1 MRTKTNHCFR
11 IVATLVALL
20 SLSVLASRAAD
31 EPSAR
36 DGALADAKAGR
47 WDAAEPVL
55 VALAAGE
62 PTDAAVCACL
72 AQRRLQQRQNK
83 EAVELAERA
92 VAAEPKRADLHSLLG
107 SALAQR
113 IGEVS
118 FIHQAIISAKMRAEF
133 EKSVALD
140 PDHLPGLIGL
150 SRFYQNAPAIAGGSI
165 EKAEE
170 YAREVE
176 KRDAFAGAFEFGLIR
191 QRQENW
197 TEAAACFRK
206 ASELRPGQAWLQSML
221 GQAVLR
227 AGQRDEARAAFEAAL
242 KIQPDNAAA
251 LEGLKSL
258 GAAAAP
264 AATNAS
270 G

>member
-1 MRTKTNHCFR
+1 MKTKTCQCLR
-11 IVATLVALL
+11 IAATLVALF
-20 SLSVLASRAAD
+20 SLSASAVSAAD
-31 EPSAR
+31 EGSPR
-36 DGALADAKAGR
+36 DRALADAKAGR

-55 VALAAGE
+55 IALAAGE

-83 EAVELAERA
+83 EAIELIERA

-176 KRDAFAGAFEFGLIR
+176 KRDAFSGACELGLIR
-191 QRQENW
+191 ERGEKW
-197 TEAAACFRK
+197 VEAAAFYRK
-206 ASELRPGQAWLQSML
+206 AAELRPGQAWLHAKL
-221 GQAVLR
+221 GRVLAR
-227 AGQRDEARAAFEAAL
+227 AGQREEARAAFEAAL

-251 LEGLKSL
+251 LEGMKSL
-258 GAAAAP
+258 EAP
-264 AATNAS
+264 AAAS
-270 G
+270 GS